1 MPIERS
7 AVHERPASLARRE
20 RAERSAG
27 AALAVPQPIAAGT
40 EGREFEFT
48 ARDFDRIARLIY
60 ERVGISLGS
69 SKHQMVYSR
78 LSRRLRARNLQSFE
92 EYLQLL
98 ATGDPAEL
106 EAFTNSLTTNLTSF
120 FREAHHFP
128 LLAEHVLAQA
138 RRHRVELWCSAAST
152 GEEPYSMAMTVV
164 EAFGSFTPPV
174 HIVATDVDTQ
184 VLAHAERGVYP
195 LERLER
201 MPQQRLR
208 QFFLRGTGSQS
219 GYARIRPELQQLISF
234 RPLNLLERSWPL
246 RGPFDAIFCR
256 NVMIYFDKKT
266 QRAIL
271 ERFRPLLRED
281 SLLFAG
287 HSESFQH
294 AADLFRP
301 RGKTVYELCRGAAA

>member
-1 MPIERS
+1 
-7 AVHERPASLARRE
+7 
-20 RAERSAG
+20 
-27 AALAVPQPIAAGT
+27 
-40 EGREFEFT
+40 
-48 ARDFDRIARLIY
+48 LIY

-138 RRHRVELWCSAAST
+138 RRHRVKLWCSAAST

-219 GYARIRPELQQLISF
+219 GYARIRPELQQMISF